1 MTTFTFPPGFRW
13 GSATS
18 SYQIEG
24 AVDLGGR
31 TPSIWDTFCAV
42 PGAVANGEDG
52 SVAVDH
58 YHRYRED
65 VAAMAALGLDTYRFS
80 TSWSRVIRPDGS
92 PNPDGLD
99 FYSRLVDELLAN
111 QITPWLTLY
120 HWDLPESLP
129 GGWLNRDTAHRFVD
143 YAMTMHEHLGDRVR
157 IWTTLNEPWCSSFLS
172 YGAGEHA
179 PGHTSPTEAVRA
191 AHHLMVAHGLA
202 TQALRAADQTAEL
215 GITLNFGPAAA
226 ADPSNPADVD
236 LARRIDGTANRFFI
250 EAILRGAYPA
260 DVLADLGEWVE
271 PGLIADGDLEVI
283 STPIDVLGVNYYTT
297 DLVRAPLPGERREPN
312 VVRGRTLASP
322 HITAPEAIAVPRD
335 LPATAL
341 GWAVDPDGF
350 HDLLVRLQRDYTGPA
365 GIPMVV
371 TENGAAYADEV
382 VDDDGTVVD
391 NDRIAYFAG
400 HLRALHQAIEDG
412 ADLRGYLAWSLV
424 DNFEWAHGYDK
435 RFGILSVDADLRR
448 REKAS
453 ARWYAAVAKAGAL
466 VQ

>member
-24 AVDLGGR
+24 AVDLDGR
-31 TPSIWDTFCAV
+31 TPSIWDTFCTV

-52 SVAVDH
+52 RVAVDH

-80 TSWSRVIRPDGS
+80 ASWSRVIRPDGS
-92 PNPDGLD
+92 PNPAGLD

-111 QITPWLTLY
+111 EITPWLTLY
-120 HWDLPESLP
+120 HWDLPEYLP

-143 YAMTMHEHLGDRVR
+143 YAMTMHEQFSDRVR

-179 PGHTSPTEAVRA
+179 PGHTSPVEAVRA
-191 AHHLMVAHGLA
+191 AHHLMLAHGLA
-202 TQALRAADQTAEL
+202 MQALRAADPTAEL
-215 GITLNFGPAAA
+215 GITLNFGPVSA
-226 ADPSNPADVD
+226 ADPDGAADRD

-260 DVLADLGEWVE
+260 DVLEDLGEWVE

-297 DLVRAPLPGERREPN
+297 DVVRAPAPGEAREPK
-312 VVRGRTLASP
+312 VVRGRELASP
-322 HITAPEAIAVPRD
+322 HITAPEAISVTRD
-335 LPATAL
+335 LPVTSL

-350 HDLLVRLQRDYTGPA
+350 RDLLIRLQQEYTGPA

-371 TENGAAYADEV
+371 TENGAACPDEV
-382 VDDDGTVVD
+382 RDDGSVIDDD
-391 NDRIAYFAG
+391 RIEYFSG
-400 HLRALHQAIEDG
+400 HLAAAHQAIEAG
-412 ADLRGYLAWSLV
+412 VDLRGYLAWSLV

-453 ARWYAAVAKAGAL
+453 ARWYSAVVKSKTL